1 MKWAGRRQSGNVDD
15 RRGQG
20 GGGSGFGG
28 FNIPGGL
35 FSKGG
40 IIVVVIIV
48 VVSWIGGVNPLEL
61 LQQSSSGGSTYSTE
75 QSYTPSAS
83 EQQLAEFVKVVL
95 ADTEDVWNKEFSDY
109 REPTLVMFTDNVQ
122 SGCGNAS
129 SSVGPF
135 YCPADEKV
143 YIDLSF
149 YSDLKNKFGASGDFA
164 QAYVIAHEVGHH
176 IQHTMGILDKV
187 HSMRSQQSETEANA
201 MSVRLELQADFLAGV
216 WAHRANEM
224 SNILE
229 PGDIEEALTAA
240 SAIGDDRLQQQMQGQ
255 VNPDSF
261 THGTSAQ
268 RVKWFKKGY
277 ETGDMKQGDTFSV
290 SDREL

>member
-1 MKWAGRRQSGNVDD
+1 MKWIGRRQSGNVDD
-15 RRGQG
+15 RRGSG
-20 GGGSGFGG
+20 GGGGG

-40 IIVVVIIV
+40 IAVVIIIV
-48 VVSWIGGVNPLEL
+48 VISLITGQNPLSL
-61 LQQSSSGGSTYSTE
+61 LQQVDGGGSTYSID
-75 QSYTPSAS
+75 QSYTPTAS
-83 EQQLAEFVKVVL
+83 EQELADFVRVVL
-95 ADTEDVWNKEFSDY
+95 ADTEDVWNKQFADY

-149 YSDLKNKFGASGDFA
+149 YNDLRNKFGAPGDFA

-176 IQHTMGILDKV
+176 IQHLMGISDKV
-187 HSMRSQQSETEANA
+187 HNMRSQQSEAEANE
-201 MSVRLELQADFLAGV
+201 MSVRLELQADFLAGM
-216 WAHRANEM
+216 WAHYADEM
-224 SNILE
+224 NDILD

-268 RVKWFKKGY
+268 RMKWFKKGY

-290 SDREL
+290 SESEL

>member
-149 YSDLKNKFGASGDFA
+149 YSDLKNKFGAPGDFA

-176 IQHTMGILDKV
+176 IQHLMGISDKV
-187 HSMRSQQSETEANA
+187 HSLRSQQSEAEANA

-216 WAHRANEM
+216 WAHHADEM
-224 SNILE
+224 SNILD

-290 SDREL
+290 SEREL

>member
-1 MKWAGRRQSGNVDD
+1 MKWAGRRQSTNVDD
-15 RRGQG
+15 RRGSSG
-20 GGGSGFGG
+20 GGRGFGG

-40 IIVVVIIV
+40 LIVVVIIV

-61 LQQSSSGGSTYSTE
+61 LQQNSGGGSYSTE

-83 EQQLAEFVKVVL
+83 EQELAEFVRVVL

-149 YSDLKNKFGASGDFA
+149 YSDLKNKFGAPGDFA

-176 IQHTMGILDKV
+176 IQHLMGISDKV
-187 HSMRSQQSETEANA
+187 HGMRSGQSEAEANA
-201 MSVRLELQADFLAGV
+201 MSVRLELQADFLAGM
-216 WAHRANEM
+216 WAHHADAMN
-224 SNILE
+224 NILD

-240 SAIGDDRLQQQMQGQ
+240 SAIGDDRLQQQMQGR
-255 VNPDSF
+255 VTPDSF

-268 RVKWFKKGY
+268 RVKWFKRGY
-277 ETGDMKQGDTFSV
+277 ETGDLKQGDTFSI
-290 SDREL
+290 SEREL